1 MELPG
6 SVPTEV
12 LAGVSWHPH
21 RAAPSEGD
29 VDTLSGRDVSLGRG
43 ICSHD

>member
-1 MELPG
+1 MELSG

-21 RAAPSEGD
+21 GAAPSEGD
-29 VDTLSGRDVSLGRG
+29 LDTPSGRGVSLGRG
-43 ICSHD
+43 IRSQE